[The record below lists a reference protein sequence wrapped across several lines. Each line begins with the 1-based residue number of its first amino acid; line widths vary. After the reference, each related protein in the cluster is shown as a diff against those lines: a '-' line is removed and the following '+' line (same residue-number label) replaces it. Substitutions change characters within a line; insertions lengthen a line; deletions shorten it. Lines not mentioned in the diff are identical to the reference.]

1 MSSDLVNLYEDGV
14 NELVRPHCARVKVL
28 DPVSICTHSLK
39 NVFQGMTV
47 MNAPVI
53 KPTEQTA
60 LPADAVA
67 AMPAMMASSAEIYG
81 PRGDDVE
88 WRARVDCAAL
98 YRLIALYGWDDM
110 VFTHISL
117 RIPGPDHHFL
127 INPYGFMFDEI
138 TASSLVKVDLDGNV
152 VAPTPYFINPAGF
165 TIHSAIHAA
174 REDAVCVLHCHT
186 DAGVAV
192 SAQKGGLLPISQTAM
207 ACTADLAYHDYEG
220 VALDLD
226 ERERLVAD
234 LKGHGFML
242 LRNHGTLTVGDSAP
256 SAFMRMFYLERACK
270 MQVLAQSGGGELL
283 VCDNDMEVRVGKQVS
298 PAFSQAFGGML
309 AWPGL
314 LRKVARQSPGFN
326 T

>member
-1 MSSDLVNLYEDGV
+1 
-14 NELVRPHCARVKVL
+14 
-28 DPVSICTHSLK
+28 
-39 NVFQGMTV
+39 
-47 MNAPVI
+47 MNA
-53 KPTEQTA
+53 QTQTPAAGEPIPAAAAAA
-60 LPADAVA
+60 LPGLMA
-67 AMPAMMASSAEIYG
+67 AAAPIYG
-81 PRGDDVE
+81 SRVDDPE

-117 RIPGPDHHFL
+117 RLPGPDHHFL
-127 INPYGFMFDEI
+127 INPYGFLFDEI
-138 TASSLVKVDLDGNV
+138 TASSLVKVDLEGNIV
-152 VAPTPYFINPAGF
+152 DPTPYFINPAGF

-192 SAQKGGLLPISQTAM
+192 SAQKRGLLAISQTAM

-220 VALDLD
+220 VALELD

-234 LKGHGFML
+234 LGARSFML
-242 LRNHGTLTVGDSAP
+242 LRNHGTLTVGDSAA

-283 VCDNDMEVRVGKQVS
+283 ECDGPMEQRVRGQTA
-298 PAFSQAFGGML
+298 PAFMKELGGAL